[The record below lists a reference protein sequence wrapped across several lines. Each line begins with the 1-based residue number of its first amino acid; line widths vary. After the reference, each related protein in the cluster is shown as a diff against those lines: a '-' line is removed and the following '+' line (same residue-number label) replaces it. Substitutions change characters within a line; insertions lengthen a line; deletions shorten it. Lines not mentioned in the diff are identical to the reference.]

1 MIRLV
6 ASALLCLAVAACASA
21 PKGPKTTLG
30 DLTEKGARKLSSD
43 EVRTLLSGSRMSG
56 EAWASGIPFN
66 STMAPN
72 GTFEGTTARG
82 RGFSGVWTIN
92 ADGQTCTNFRYDPLG
107 AGSPCVFTYELDGR
121 YYITDRDEPT
131 SRVVERR
138 FTR

>member
-1 MIRLV
+1 MMRVV
-6 ASALLCLAVAACASA
+6 ASTLLCLAVAACTSA
-21 PKGPKTTLG
+21 PKGPQMTLG
-30 DLTEKGARKLSSD
+30 DLTAKGARKLSGT

-56 EAWASGIPFN
+56 ESWASGVRFT
-66 STMAPN
+66 SMMAQD

-82 RGFSGVWTIN
+82 RTFSGLWTVN
-92 ADGQTCTNFRYDPLG
+92 EDGQSCTTFRYDPLG

-121 YYITDRDEPT
+121 YYIADRDEPT